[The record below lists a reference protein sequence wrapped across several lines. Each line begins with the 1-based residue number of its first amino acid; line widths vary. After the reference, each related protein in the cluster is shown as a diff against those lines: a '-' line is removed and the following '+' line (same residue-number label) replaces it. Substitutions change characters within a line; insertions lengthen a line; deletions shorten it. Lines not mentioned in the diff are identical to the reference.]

1 MRDAEQKA
9 RERAE
14 DSIITSDVLSN
25 LIARLDVGETPMEA
39 LVRYGKVAP
48 KKQKPTYSKKK
59 KSQAMEVDQDPAQ
72 DAAAIR
78 AKEAIDTITECASR
92 LEDRG
97 MEDIYELEREMIMRL
112 YKRDTGEDWK
122 DPHPEKVQWEFHW
135 LNAPEGDIN
144 GPYDQAT
151 MQAWETAGQFAAGA
165 EFRKVGETE
174 WSRLLD
180 FDD

>member
-1 MRDAEQKA
+1 
-9 RERAE
+9 
-14 DSIITSDVLSN
+14 
-25 LIARLDVGETPMEA
+25 
-39 LVRYGKVAP
+39 
-48 KKQKPTYSKKK
+48 
-59 KSQAMEVDQDPAQ
+59 
-72 DAAAIR
+72 
-78 AKEAIDTITECASR
+78 
-92 LEDRG
+92 

-122 DPHPEKVQWEFHW
+122 NPHPEEVQWEFHW